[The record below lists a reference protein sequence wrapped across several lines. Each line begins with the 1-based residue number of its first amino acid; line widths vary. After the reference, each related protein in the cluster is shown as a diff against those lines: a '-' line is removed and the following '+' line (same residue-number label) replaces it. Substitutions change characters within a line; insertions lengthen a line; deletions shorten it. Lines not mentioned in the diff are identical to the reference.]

1 MAAKRKPVTR
11 ADHDRLFFTRWV
23 LFLLVANEAAGLPEV
38 SRQRLHALLFMSFAS
53 SRYYS
58 IEPLRQRARRTPQ
71 GPYYRHAHVALGG
84 LVLGGMVSVDEFRA
98 HPALRDLQFEGVFR
112 PTLKG
117 LDVARIMRETVT
129 GARLYRFLLDMCLA
143 SAYTTTSYRT
153 HSDATGENGKLG
165 MGLEDAALD
174 KILESDLTYRRA
186 IRRYGDTLELQDAP
200 GEQTPTVEGLSS
212 IERRLEQQGAYNRK
226 DVVAAYQ
233 TLLMRRS
240 GEAA

>member
-53 SRYYS
+53 SRYYA

-71 GPYYRHAHVALGG
+71 GPYYRNAHVALGG
-84 LVLGGMVSVDEFRA
+84 LVLGGMVSVEDFRA
-98 HPALRDLQFEGVFR
+98 HPAPRDLQFEGVFR
-112 PTLKG
+112 PTLTG
-117 LDVARIMRETVT
+117 LDVARTMRETVT
-129 GARLYRFLLDMCLA
+129 GAQLYRFLLDMCLA
-143 SAYTTTSYRT
+143 SAYTTAP
-153 HSDATGENGKLG
+153 HSGNTDATPEPGITREGIL
-165 MGLEDAALD
+165 LD
-174 KILESDLTYRRA
+174 NILEEDLTYRRA
-186 IRRYGDTLELQDAP
+186 VRRYGEILELQDAP
-200 GEQTPTVEGLSS
+200 DEQTPTVAGLSS
-212 IERRLEQQGAYNRK
+212 IEERLEEQGAYNRK

-240 GEAA
+240 RQAA

>member
-53 SRYYS
+53 CRYYA

-84 LVLGGMVSVDEFRA
+84 LVLGSMVSVEEFSA
-98 HPALRDLQFEGVFR
+98 HPMLRDLQFEGVFR

-117 LDVARIMRETVT
+117 LEVARTMRETVT
-129 GARLYRFLLDMCLA
+129 GTRLYRFLLDMCLA
-143 SAYTTTSYRT
+143 SAYTTTAYRIDN
-153 HSDATGENGKLG
+153 DATRETKAVRGGS
-165 MGLEDAALD
+165 ALD
-174 KILESDLTYRRA
+174 KILEADLTYRRA
-186 IRRYGDTLELQDAP
+186 VKRYGDTLELQEAP

-212 IERRLEQQGAYNRK
+212 IEQRLEQQGAYNRK

-233 TLLMRRS
+233 MLLMRRS
-240 GEAA
+240 AQVA